1 MISTA
6 PTSAVT
12 PPPLRSGARLVIF
25 VAFLGLF
32 LSGYNNF
39 MLPLALI
46 KLTPAFNLSA
56 WQNGEIL
63 AATFLGMLLGG
74 AIFGRIADMLGR
86 KPAMIVNMLI
96 IATCAIAAGL
106 VTGPDQL
113 LTLRLILGIGIGGG
127 YPIGSAYVA
136 DIAQNHHRGSRMTLA
151 FSGWGFGA
159 LAAGLFGWAMLA
171 LLPANQGWRWMLASG
186 AIPAISA
193 LAVIAFMKMP
203 ESPAWKHA
211 STLEPLGARA
221 LFSPAHRRLTIAAL
235 LPWFLMDLPVYG
247 IGLLTPTLLTEL
259 GIGKANMV
267 VAATC
272 GLAALTLAGFLVAF
286 NLIDTLG
293 RRTLQMAGFLGMAV
307 LFAIL
312 TFGVGHFNK
321 WAILGLFAMIQIF
334 INAGPNTTTW
344 IVPAEL
350 FPTRLRATGQGG
362 ATAFSRIGAASGAF
376 FLPVL
381 NSHGGPAAAFL
392 LVSVASVLALWL
404 TYIYLPET
412 AKADL
417 MH

>member
-1 MISTA
+1 MISTVPGSSGA
-6 PTSAVT
+6 GLPQGG
-12 PPPLRSGARLVIF
+12 GARLVIF

-46 KLTPAFNLSA
+46 KLTPAFKLSA
-56 WQNGEIL
+56 WQNGELL

-74 AIFGRIADMLGR
+74 AIFGRLADVLGR
-86 KPAMIVNMLI
+86 KRAMIVNMLI
-96 IATCAIAAGL
+96 IAACAIATGF
-106 VTGPDQL
+106 VTGPEQL
-113 LTLRLILGIGIGGG
+113 LTLRLIIGIGIGGG
-127 YPIGSAYVA
+127 YPIGSSYVA

-159 LAAGLFGWAMLA
+159 LAAGLIGWAMLTM
-171 LLPANQGWRWMLASG
+171 LPANQGWRWMLASG
-186 AIPAISA
+186 AIPAIAA
-193 LAVIAFMKMP
+193 LAIIAVLKMP
-203 ESPAWKHA
+203 ESHAWKHA
-211 STLEPLGARA
+211 STLAPLSTRA

-272 GLAALTLAGFLVAF
+272 GLAALTLAGFLTAF
-286 NLIDTLG
+286 QLIDTLG
-293 RRTLQMAGFLGMAV
+293 RRRLQMTGFFGMAV
-307 LFAIL
+307 LFTIL
-312 TFGVGHFNK
+312 ALGVGHFNK
-321 WAILGLFAMIQIF
+321 WAILGLFAIIQIF

-350 FPTRLRATGQGG
+350 FPTRLRATGQGS

-381 NSHGGPAAAFL
+381 NAHSGPAAAFL
-392 LVSVASVLALWL
+392 LVAAASALALWL
-404 TYIYLPET
+404 TYVYLPET
-412 AKADL
+412 ARTDL